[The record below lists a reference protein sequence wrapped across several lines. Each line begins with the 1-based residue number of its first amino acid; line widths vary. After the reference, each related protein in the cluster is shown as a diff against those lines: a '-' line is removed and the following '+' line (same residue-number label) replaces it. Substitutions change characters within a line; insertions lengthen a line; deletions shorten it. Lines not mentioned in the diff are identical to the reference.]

1 MSSLH
6 HKRSFRADDTQQ
18 ARLVALQQFVKGD
31 RVWHRTTRKVGSFIE
46 SHSGFALPE
55 VWVQFDSEC
64 EITVPL
70 SCNPLELELVERNS
84 QDRDIQSRGK
94 LFDVEQLPIVSVEV
108 LSELTEQEALERHRL
123 ELKVERAFYEAAI
136 ALKELHERKLY
147 RSTHSRFDHYCRER
161 FGFSQQN
168 ADLLIRAAGVI
179 DNLKVTTI
187 GCNFLPTSERQVRP
201 LSTLEPNEQRQVWQQ
216 AVEAAGNRV
225 PSGRIVKS
233 IVMQLKEKPMR
244 YATQFC
250 NKGDVFTLIGLEGN
264 VRKYNRCPCVAVELN
279 EFTIMVDVY
288 DATIMVKPENLNRI
302 DSPDVVHQ
310 LPATLNRI
318 KRLQQCNL
326 DRGAIHVLRDLGRQT
341 YLTHLEEKLLA
352 FLEREYGID

>member
-1 MSSLH
+1 M
-6 HKRSFRADDTQQ
+6 
-18 ARLVALQQFVKGD
+18 
-31 RVWHRTTRKVGSFIE
+31 
-46 SHSGFALPE
+46 
-55 VWVQFDSEC
+55 
-64 EITVPL
+64 
-70 SCNPLELELVERNS
+70 
-84 QDRDIQSRGK
+84 
-94 LFDVEQLPIVSVEV
+94 
-108 LSELTEQEALERHRL
+108 SELTEQEALERHRL

-147 RSTHSRFDHYCRER
+147 RSTHSRFDHYCRDR

-264 VRKYNRCPCVAVELN
+264 VRKYNRCPCVVVELS

-302 DSPDVVHQ
+302 DSPDVVRQ
-310 LPATLNRI
+310 LPTTVSRI

-326 DRGAIHVLRDLGRQT
+326 DRGAIHVLEALGRQT

-352 FLEREYGID
+352 FLELEYLSDRALRLPRRLQQ